1 LTYFFLNT
9 PRTHIFFPQCKHA
22 PQLTHCLVFKVLFQG
37 ARAATWEALNQAVA
51 RAVGKVS
58 RQSVSLSVC
67 QFAIQPVSQSIGE
80 SAP

>member
-1 LTYFFLNT
+1 
-9 PRTHIFFPQCKHA
+9 
-22 PQLTHCLVFKVLFQG
+22 VLFQG

-80 SAP
+80 SVP